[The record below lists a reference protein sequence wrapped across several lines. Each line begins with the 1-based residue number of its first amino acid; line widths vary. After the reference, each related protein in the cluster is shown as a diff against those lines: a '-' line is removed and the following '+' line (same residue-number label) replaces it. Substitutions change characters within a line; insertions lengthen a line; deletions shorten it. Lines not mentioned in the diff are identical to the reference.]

1 MVNEKKGLKTYI
13 YIISDSTGET
23 AQLVARA
30 AISQFNSDL
39 LKIKLFAHIESI
51 KDIKGILEKIEKN
64 NSLIIYTLIKP
75 ELRRFLREESEKYS
89 ISSFDIMGPIIENIE
104 KISGISPKLEPGLIR
119 KYDKEYFKRMEA
131 MEFAVKY
138 DSCQRGLDLSLADLI
153 ILGVSRTSKTPLSM
167 YLAHK
172 GIKVANIIL
181 DFEIDPPKEIF
192 NLPKEKIIGLSIA
205 PDKLIEI
212 RSERLR
218 TLGLSADSVY
228 ANHDRVRKELN
239 FAENIYKKVGCSVIN
254 INNKAIEDIAT
265 EILKILKGEK

>member
-1 MVNEKKGLKTYI
+1 MVSEKKGLKTYI

-30 AISQFNSDL
+30 AISQFSSDL

-64 NSLIIYTLIKP
+64 NSIIVYTLIKP
-75 ELRRFLREESEKYS
+75 DLRRFLREESEKNS
-89 ISSFDIMGPIIENIE
+89 VNSFDIMGPIIENVE
-104 KISGISPKLEPGLIR
+104 KLSGLSPRLEPGLIR

-138 DSCQRGLDLSLADLI
+138 DSCQRNLDLSLADLI

-172 GIKVANIIL
+172 GVKVANIIL
-181 DFEIDPPKEIF
+181 DFEIEPPREIF
-192 NLPKEKIIGLSIA
+192 NLPKEKIVGLSIA
-205 PDKLIEI
+205 PNKLIEI
-212 RSERLR
+212 RTGRLK

-265 EILKILKGEK
+265 EILKILKGEE

>member
-1 MVNEKKGLKTYI
+1 MVSEKKGLKTYI

-30 AISQFNSDL
+30 AISQFSSDL

-64 NSLIIYTLIKP
+64 NSIIVYTLIKP
-75 ELRRFLREESEKYS
+75 DLRRFLREESEKNS
-89 ISSFDIMGPIIENIE
+89 VNSFDIMGPIIENVE
-104 KISGISPKLEPGLIR
+104 KLSGLSPRLEPGLIR

-138 DSCQRGLDLSLADLI
+138 DSCQRDLDLSLADLI

-167 YLAHK
+167 YLVHK
-172 GIKVANIIL
+172 GVKVANIIL
-181 DFEIDPPKEIF
+181 DFEIEPPREIF
-192 NLPKEKIIGLSIA
+192 NLPKEKIVGLSIA
-205 PDKLIEI
+205 PNKLIEI
-212 RSERLR
+212 RTGRLK

-265 EILKILKGEK
+265 EILKILKGEE